1 MLDLFDQ
8 IIYVAAKAMPNSEP
22 SLQMTL
28 YSSLSLSLS
37 LKTLLRKREM
47 STLQKIEEH
56 RLVGARSG
64 KQRVPWAMPDML
76 VLYV

>member
-28 YSSLSLSLS
+28 YSSLSQDSLE
-37 LKTLLRKREM
+37 RERD
-47 STLQKIEEH
+47 EH
-56 RLVGARSG
+56 VAKDRRAQTRRS
-64 KQRVPWAMPDML
+64 
-76 VLYV
+76 

>member
-37 LKTLLRKREM
+37 QDSLERER
-47 STLQKIEEH
+47 ERDEH
-56 RLVGARSG
+56 VAKDRRAQTRRS
-64 KQRVPWAMPDML
+64 
-76 VLYV
+76 

>member
-28 YSSLSLSLS
+28 YSSLSLSQDS
-37 LKTLLRKREM
+37 LERER
-47 STLQKIEEH
+47 ERDEH
-56 RLVGARSG
+56 VAKDRRAQTRRS
-64 KQRVPWAMPDML
+64 
-76 VLYV
+76 

>member
-28 YSSLSLSLS
+28 YSSLSLS